1 MFKILI
7 KYARHTLPV
16 LCLSWLLT
24 GQLSLSHA
32 ESIPVNNHIPTF
44 ECLIQPDMVV
54 QVSSPI
60 KGVFNRVFVDN
71 SDFVEKDQVLAQL
84 ESDVQNAVVAIAK
97 ARADRQDE
105 IQLRQ
110 TDLAFAKRKLTR
122 INELHSQKSISP
134 SEKDEAETAVALAE
148 LELQKAKNDSE
159 LVNLEHVKAQRLLEM
174 RKIRSPISG
183 VVTKRSVSPG
193 ESVGDKPI
201 FSIAKIAELK
211 VELIIPVEYFGKIT
225 VGMKARITPEIST
238 STQHIATVT
247 VVDKV
252 IDAPSGT
259 FGVRLS
265 LPNENQQLPGGL
277 KCQAQFLRSN

>member
-1 MFKILI
+1 MYKSLS
-7 KYARHTLPV
+7 KYAQHTLPV
-16 LCLSWLLT
+16 LCLSGLLT
-24 GQLSLSHA
+24 AQLSVAQAGAIS
-32 ESIPVNNHIPTF
+32 VNEQIPTF

-60 KGVFNRVFVDN
+60 NGVFDKVFVDN

-84 ESDVQNAVVAIAK
+84 ESDVQNAIVAIAK
-97 ARADRQDE
+97 ARAGRQDE

-148 LELQKAKNDSE
+148 LELQKARNDSE

-201 FSIAKIAELK
+201 FSIAKITQLK
-211 VELIIPVEYFGKIT
+211 VELIVPVEYFGKIT
-225 VGMKARITPEIST
+225 VGMKARVTPEIST
-238 STQHIATVT
+238 STQHIATVI

-265 LPNENQQLPGGL
+265 LPNRNQQLPGGL
-277 KCQAQFLRSN
+277 KCQAQFLR